1 MASRGWDSYE
11 VALLAML
18 EECQGQRHP
27 NRREAPAEAEGQAGN
42 SRDQPL
48 SYAKLSENAEAMT
61 YFTGLRRGAL
71 DWLFPRLV
79 AKVICWCERLFVFV
93 RFVWAVRTRHGVAL
107 DTSRANALCRWKRHT
122 KPTAEH
128 RLATGRLMLA
138 T

>member
-27 NRREAPAEAEGQAGN
+27 NRREAPAEADAQGQAGN

-79 AKVICWCERLFVFV
+79 AKVICRGERLFVFV
-93 RFVWAVRTRHGVAL
+93 RFCLGCAHPPRG
-107 DTSRANALCRWKRHT
+107 C
-122 KPTAEH
+122 P
-128 RLATGRLMLA
+128 
-138 T
+138 

>member
-1 MASRGWDSYE
+1 
-11 VALLAML
+11 ML

-27 NRREAPAEAEGQAGN
+27 NRREAPAEADAQGQAGN

-79 AKVICWCERLFVFV
+79 AKVICRGERLFVLFV
-93 RFVWAVRTRHGVAL
+93 FVWL
-107 DTSRANALCRWKRHT
+107 RA
-122 KPTAEH
+122 P
-128 RLATGRLMLA
+128 ATGLPLTPVVLMHYVGGRG
-138 T
+138 TRNQPQNIVWPQED